1 MRNDILFAK
10 RVIGIA
16 ACSSLSRKSW
26 DDLCSKVIEPSL
38 SKISKDKGLVVING
52 KSYQIEDIS
61 DNVAEEL
68 IMEIEGSEAKDFLL
82 RTCYYSSLVKKYD
95 KLLQAPP
102 LVDYMAVVRRI
113 LEGATIESEISNRL
127 VPATAFV
134 EIAEEFEGKVDSN
147 LITELLHVALK
158 INAEL
163 ASIITSISSI
173 VSDSTLALGKR
184 AKAIEDRFSMLS
196 EEEPSTNLDL
206 SNNVSAVT
214 VSEPEPK
221 PVDEAMT
228 PIESAE
234 EPVAAE
240 ETTDIASN
248 DQGLKET
255 MNNEDEGFKFVGD
268 TSSIKPEDTASA
280 NLSPEYPRKED
291 MGGDGAGGV
300 DESGDG
306 GDETSDDDDAK
317 SDEDADSSFD

>member
-68 IMEIEGSEAKDFLL
+68 IMEVEGNEAKDFLL
-82 RTCYYSSLVKKYD
+82 RTCYYSSLSKKYNE
-95 KLLQAPP
+95 LLEAPP
-102 LVDYMAVVRRI
+102 LVDYIEVVKRI

-134 EIAEEFEGKVDSN
+134 EIAEEFEDKVDSN
-147 LITELLHVALK
+147 LIAELLHVALK

-173 VSDSTLALGKR
+173 VSNSTLALGKR
-184 AKAIEDRFSMLS
+184 AQAIKDRFSMLS

-206 SNNVSAVT
+206 SNNVST
-214 VSEPEPK
+214 VAASEPEPK

-280 NLSPEYPRKED
+280 NPSPEYPRKED
-291 MGGDGAGGV
+291 MGGDGAGSA